1 MNQTHYNL
9 DLSWNFEDLKLYEN
23 QSNPTTATIFTL
35 IAGVTLVL
43 GGIVHRAIFKLL
55 KRIPDRPINVMI
67 FPTLV
72 SITFQHKIRILITFC
87 SITIRKPQVST
98 LFLSKEFF
106 LKNLCLLW
114 FTILYQRFLILCG
127 WVRIWFTFQWSTGFI
142 H

>member
-1 MNQTHYNL
+1 MNQTHQNL
-9 DLSWNFEDLKLYEN
+9 DLSWDFEDLKLYDN
-23 QSNPTTATIFTL
+23 QSSPIVATIFTL

-106 LKNLCLLW
+106 LKRNLIYTYFNLQ
-114 FTILYQRFLILCG
+114 FFIK
-127 WVRIWFTFQWSTGFI
+127 GF
-142 H
+142 

>member
-9 DLSWNFEDLKLYEN
+9 DLSWNFEDLKRYDN
-23 QSNPTTATIFTL
+23 QSSPIVATIFTL

-106 LKNLCLLW
+106 LKRNLIYAYFNLQ
-114 FTILYQRFLILCG
+114 FFIK
-127 WVRIWFTFQWSTGFI
+127 GF
-142 H
+142 

>member
-1 MNQTHYNL
+1 MNQTHQNL
-9 DLSWNFEDLKLYEN
+9 DLSWDFEDLKLYDN
-23 QSNPTTATIFTL
+23 QSSPIVATIFTL

-106 LKNLCLLW
+106 LKRNLIYAYFNLQ
-114 FTILYQRFLILCG
+114 FFIK
-127 WVRIWFTFQWSTGFI
+127 GF
-142 H
+142 

>member
-1 MNQTHYNL
+1 MNQTHQNL
-9 DLSWNFEDLKLYEN
+9 DLSWDFEDLKLYDN
-23 QSNPTTATIFTL
+23 QSSPIVATIFTL

-55 KRIPDRPINVMI
+55 KRIPDRPINVML

-106 LKNLCLLW
+106 LKK
-114 FTILYQRFLILCG
+114 TLIYAYFDLQFF
-127 WVRIWFTFQWSTGFI
+127 IKGF
-142 H
+142 